1 MLDTKND
8 RLKDISPFK
17 YMAIL
22 GCLNF
27 RGVKDFSQMV
37 WVPAFEETP
46 FLVTL

>member
-8 RLKDISPFK
+8 RLKYISFQIYGYFGVSK
-17 YMAIL
+17 
-22 GCLNF
+22 F
-27 RGVKDFSQMV
+27 QRGKGFLTMV